1 MMNSRDH
8 DMAEDVIKGICK
20 FIDTVVVPLENNNR
34 HVLESWRMSADDRGG
49 HSEAVKSLL
58 AQVRMASAEAGYY
71 SMFVPKEVGGGDL
84 GNYILYRVWEAMYHR
99 YGAARILPYASVAH
113 WSYGPSVL
121 CRYLSPELSD
131 EILVPLMR
139 GSATACFGMSEPDAG
154 SDAWAM
160 RTRAVRDGDDWL
172 ITGTK
177 QWTTNSPTADYIFV
191 FAVTNEDLR
200 RARMGGISAFI
211 VPLSAN
217 GAQVLSVIRMFGQPV
232 GDEGIVSF
240 DEVRVSANA
249 LVGELDNGFAL
260 ALKGVNT
267 GRLYNAGRCVGLA
280 RWALDQAADYAFQR
294 ETFGKAIIEHQG
306 VSFQLADSATEVY
319 AGDAMARDCTR
330 RIDMG
335 EAGVNEVNMVK
346 LFTTEMAS
354 RVIDRC
360 MQVHGAMGLT
370 NELKLYDAWH
380 QARLARI
387 ADGSSEILRK
397 SVASSFRKRV

>member
-1 MMNSRDH
+1 MNETD
-8 DMAEDVIKGICK
+8 DETVAQIIQGLFGLV
-20 FIDTVVVPLENNNR
+20 DTVAVPLENANAEI
-34 HVLESWRMSADDRGG
+34 LENWRLATDERGG
-49 HSEAVKSLL
+49 HSDAVKGLL
-58 AQVRMASAEAGYY
+58 AQVREASAEAGYY
-71 SMFVPKEVGGGDL
+71 SMFVPKEAGGGGL
-84 GNYILYRVWEAMYHR
+84 GNHILYRVWEALYHR

-121 CRYLSPELSD
+121 CQYLSPKLTD
-131 EILVPLMR
+131 EILMPLLR
-139 GSATACFGMSEPDAG
+139 GTITACFGMSEPDAG

-160 RTRAVRDGDDWL
+160 RTRAVKDGDDWV

-191 FAVTNEDLR
+191 FAVTNEELR
-200 RARMGGISAFI
+200 RTRKGGISAFI
-211 VPLSAN
+211 VPVGAK
-217 GAQVLSVIRMFGQPV
+217 GAQILSVIKMFGQPV

-240 DEVRVSANA
+240 DEVRVSADA

-260 ALKGVNT
+260 ALRGVNT

-280 RWALDQAADYAFQR
+280 RWALDQAVDYAVQR
-294 ETFGKAIIEHQG
+294 ETFGRAIIEHQG
-306 VSFQLADSATEVY
+306 VSFQLADSATEIY

-330 RIDMG
+330 RLDSG

-346 LFTTEMAS
+346 LFTTEMAA
-354 RVIDRC
+354 RVVDRC

-387 ADGSSEILRK
+387 ADGSSEILRR
-397 SVASSFRKRV
+397 SIASSLKKRA